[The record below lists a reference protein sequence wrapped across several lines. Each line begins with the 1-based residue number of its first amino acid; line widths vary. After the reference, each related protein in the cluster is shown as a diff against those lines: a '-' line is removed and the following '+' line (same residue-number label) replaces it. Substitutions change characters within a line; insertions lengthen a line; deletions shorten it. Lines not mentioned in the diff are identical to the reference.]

1 MIDPVILAWALA
13 RPANDRWRLLADA
26 FAGGTTRVS
35 FEGRSVEYRSLTE
48 LARTLAAGYAA
59 ENASTR
65 RTPVT
70 LASFSRGSTT

>member
-1 MIDPVILAWALA
+1 
-13 RPANDRWRLLADA
+13 
-26 FAGGTTRVS
+26 
-35 FEGRSVEYRSLTE
+35 VEYRSLTE

-70 LASFSRGSTT
+70 LASFSRGSAT